1 MIQNNV
7 LLYVAKIINGSL
19 AATGAG
25 DVEEGVVRR
34 GMALL
39 LNLLTESKTFDV
51 LEGNEDK
58 IVEQI
63 LEACCLTMESS
74 TLKGK
79 QPTVAEEGM
88 HLQQCMA

>member
-39 LNLLTESKTFDV
+39 LNLLTESKSFDV
-51 LEGNEDK
+51 LEGNQDNIWSRFSKHAANNGKLYIEG
-58 IVEQI
+58 
-63 LEACCLTMESS
+63 ESS
-74 TLKGK
+74 RS
-79 QPTVAEEGM
+79 
-88 HLQQCMA
+88 

>member
-63 LEACCLTMESS
+63 LEACCLTMDSA
-74 TLKGK
+74 LKGK